1 MKLKRLR
8 LENYRR
14 FEAFETDFHAGL
26 TVISARNGQGKT
38 TILEAIAAA
47 LGPFVGAFDDGKSKH
62 IERSDARYKRL
73 GAGFENE
80 QIFPVL
86 IDAEMDDP
94 SINWQR
100 ALNSPKGRTTTKEAL
115 PLAKLG
121 AQYVSSVRAGEMVA
135 LPVICYYS
143 SRRLWVT
150 HKITSAKAV
159 LSESRMAGYEDC
171 LSSSSNYS
179 QIQLWLRKA
188 TYASI
193 QQRSQSGYEAG
204 LLDLRLKG
212 ISEAVNFVLS
222 EEGWENFHYSL
233 VFEELAMSHP
243 DHGALPVSMLSD
255 GVRAVISLV
264 ADLALR
270 CVRLNGHLNEFAA
283 KKTSGIV
290 LIDEVDLHLHP
301 AWQQKILT
309 ALRSAF
315 PNVQFIVTTHSPQ
328 VVSTVAA
335 ESIRVIVSDL
345 DQETQN
351 RKYYSFTP
359 QQQTEG
365 TASSNVLSLIFNVD
379 PVPDIDI
386 SRRLSSYMA
395 LIQQGLHD
403 QEAGKADRA
412 ALEAHFGPRHPL
424 VLECDR
430 LVRLQDFKRRL
441 PAKPVNISE

>member
-1 MKLKRLR
+1 MKLQRLH
-8 LENYRR
+8 LTNYRR
-14 FEAFETDFHAGL
+14 FDSFEIDFQSSL
-26 TVISARNGQGKT
+26 TVIAARNGQGKT

-62 IERSDARYKRL
+62 IDRSDARYKRV

-86 IDAEMDDP
+86 IDAEMSDP
-94 SINWQR
+94 NLIWQR
-100 ALNSPKGRTTTKEAL
+100 ALNGPKGRTTTKEAV
-115 PLAKLG
+115 PLANFGGDL
-121 AQYVSSVRAGEMVA
+121 VSSVRVGETVL
-135 LPVICYYS
+135 LPVVCYYS

-188 TYASI
+188 TYAAI

-222 EEGWENFHYSL
+222 EEGWNNFHYSL

-270 CVRLNGHLNEFAA
+270 CVRLNGYLHEAA
-283 KKTSGIV
+283 PKKTPGIV

-309 ALRSAF
+309 ALRDAF
-315 PNVQFIVTTHSPQ
+315 PSIQFIVTTHSPQ
-328 VVSTVAA
+328 VVSTVPA
-335 ESIRVIVSDL
+335 ESIRVIVSEVDRDTL
-345 DQETQN
+345 H
-351 RKYYSFTP
+351 RRFLAVTP
-359 QQQTEG
+359 QQEVEG

-379 PVPDIDI
+379 PVPDIEI
-386 SRRLSSYMA
+386 SRLLSSYMA
-395 LIQQGLHD
+395 LIQQGLHEGD
-403 QEAGKADRA
+403 IGKADRA
-412 ALEAHFGPRHPL
+412 ALEKHFGSQHPL
-424 VLECDR
+424 ILECDR
-430 LVRLQDFKRRL
+430 LARVQDFKRRL
-441 PAKPVNISE
+441 PSKQIDPSE